1 MRLSRS
7 WCQVRCLLPPLPPL
21 LARALTLF
29 AAVCRRQ
36 QAQPRAECCGAL
48 GRQKEDLARRQR
60 CVNPPSFPPPAPF
73 HAQRCCCVAG
83 KKAELAPKRTEA
95 ASGEKKQSPN
105 RRSQRAAANAPQ
117 ESEEEEDLGTYL
129 ESCVGKS
136 CMVFNPGA
144 LCALC
149 VVRCVRHGS
158 RLRRAGQ
165 FLGSFAKFD
174 ELGRMTDQ
182 QFKLAVTRTDILMAR
197 IGVCIPPS
205 FPPPPL
211 PRLTLLLCAGHWNL
225 GRVSTYPLSA
235 AKVCESP
242 SPPPS
247 PHPLPRP
254 TLLLCA
260 GRLPG
265 FV

>member
-1 MRLSRS
+1 MN
-7 WCQVRCLLPPLPPL
+7 PPL
-21 LARALTLF
+21 L
-29 AAVCRRQ
+29 
-36 QAQPRAECCGAL
+36 
-48 GRQKEDLARRQR
+48 
-60 CVNPPSFPPPAPF
+60 PPPAPF

-105 RRSQRAAANAPQ
+105 RRSQRAALKVE
-117 ESEEEEDLGTYL
+117 ESEEEEDLGQYL

-174 ELGRMTDQ
+174 ALGRMTDQ

-205 FPPPPL
+205 FPPPP
-211 PRLTLLLCAGHWNL
+211 PFHA
-225 GRVSTYPLSA
+225 
-235 AKVCESP
+235 
-242 SPPPS
+242 
-247 PHPLPRP
+247 
-254 TLLLCA
+254 
-260 GRLPG
+260 
-265 FV
+265 